1 MRDLPGGDVY
11 WSPLQT
17 DTESET
23 TDCDGSLHGP
33 TSAQSG
39 EVRKRLLSEEDGS
52 GASDGDASVSGA
64 RPGYGPNKRGR
75 GNCVGAARAR
85 AGCSGPEQP
94 LETAPRPTEAVAGP
108 PIAAAPSRRE
118 SLPDLRVVLTRCDRE
133 LVASN
138 ERSRSRSPNFDDGPG
153 TSTIV
158 APTRRGRGR
167 TPTTGE
173 YVRYAKAVEAAN
185 KAKREELRLRNEE
198 EAEKFCRSLGTRQVR
213 LSETSTD
220 DEVNLND
227 RVRASLEAIDMV
239 AQKSSHLKGTFQKAL
254 KDSAKEMKKVFEVLR
269 THTVSDETRQ
279 LEAENKR
286 LKAELADVRSELRKI
301 REDMQRF
308 EMSHRSSLP
317 TEEMNV
323 AQFVPSGPH
332 PPAPSKKKAKPNET
346 AALDIESIVQA
357 VTKQVGSMINARFDG
372 LEKEGRLLPAQSLRP
387 PLASDKRKE
396 SAANVVQKPAKSVV
410 PVAGKKGPPNY
421 TEEPQKISGKGKG
434 KGKKSAV
441 PQPNVNQSTATFR
454 TQPASACPS
463 TGEEWQKVGPKG
475 KRKKK
480 TTKAASKTQ
489 PKQKQ
494 QPKKARKLVPP
505 RSSAVVLTLLPEAVE
520 KGVTYAKVLT
530 EAKSRVDLAGL
541 GITALRIKRAITGG
555 TVLEV
560 PGTTSGDKAD
570 QLARALVEK
579 LGPEAVRVSRPVKC
593 AELRLTELDDSISPE
608 VVVAAIASVGQCSAA
623 LVKTGEVRRGLRRLG
638 TLWVR
643 CPVTAAKKI
652 TQAGRLEL
660 GWGLSAK
667 VSLLEERPMR
677 CFRCLQTGHTGA
689 QCIAS
694 EDYSNHCY
702 NCGQPGHKRSA
713 CSGSPQC
720 ILCHAAGKPADH
732 KIGSKAC
739 TNPKHKTKH
748 AGDGPRAPSQAVI
761 PSTGAV
767 EEAEMEIVTTD
778 N

>member
-1 MRDLPGGDVY
+1 MKVATKVAKVTLERLDAEKV
-11 WSPLQT
+11 SAT
-17 DTESET
+17 DS
-23 TDCDGSLHGP
+23 DGSV
-33 TSAQSG
+33 TS
-39 EVRKRLLSEEDGS
+39 VRSMRSARSMRSNRSRSRSRSPASESSFWSKR
-52 GASDGDASVSGA
+52 
-64 RPGYGPNKRGR
+64 
-75 GNCVGAARAR
+75 
-85 AGCSGPEQP
+85 
-94 LETAPRPTEAVAGP
+94 
-108 PIAAAPSRRE
+108 RR
-118 SLPDLRVVLTRCDRE
+118 L
-133 LVASN
+133 SN
-138 ERSRSRSPNFDDGPG
+138 ERSRSRSPNVDDGPS
-153 TSTIV
+153 TS
-158 APTRRGRGR
+158 ASAG
-167 TPTTGE
+167 
-173 YVRYAKAVEAAN
+173 N
-185 KAKREELRLRNEE
+185 KAKREKLRLRDEE
-198 EAEKFCRSLGTRQVR
+198 EAEDLCLSYKTRQLR
-213 LSETSTD
+213 PPKT
-220 DEVNLND
+220 
-227 RVRASLEAIDMV
+227 IDMV

-254 KDSAKEMKKVFEVLR
+254 KESAKEMKKVFEELR

-279 LEAENKR
+279 LVAQNKR

-317 TEEMNV
+317 LEEMNV
-323 AQFVPSGPH
+323 VQSAPSGSH
-332 PPAPSKKKAKPNET
+332 PPAPSKKKAKSNEP
-346 AALDIESIVQA
+346 AALDIESIVRA
-357 VTKQVGSMINARFDG
+357 VTTQVGSMINARFDG

-396 SAANVVQKPAKSVV
+396 SISNVSVVQKPAMPVA

-434 KGKKSAV
+434 KGKKSIA
-441 PQPNVNQSTATFR
+441 PQPIVSQSTATLR
-454 TQPASACPS
+454 SHPASPGPS
-463 TGEEWQKVGPKG
+463 TEEGWQKVGPKG
-475 KRKKK
+475 KKKK
-480 TTKAASKTQ
+480 KAANAVSKTQ
-489 PKQKQ
+489 PKEKQ
-494 QPKKARKLVPP
+494 QPKKVRKLVPP

-520 KGVTYAKVLT
+520 RGVTYANVLT

-541 GITALRIKRAITGG
+541 GISALRIKRAITGG

-570 QLARALVEK
+570 QLARALAEK

-593 AELRLTELDDSISPE
+593 AELRLTELDDSITPE
-608 VVVAAIASVGQCSAA
+608 VVVAAIASAGECSTD
-623 LVKTGEVRRGLRRLG
+623 LVKTGEVRRGIRRLG

-643 CPVTAAKKI
+643 CPVTAAKKV

-677 CFRCLQTGHTGA
+677 CFRCLQMGHAGV
-689 QCIAS
+689 QCTAT
-694 EDYSNHCY
+694 EDYSNRCY

-713 CSGSPQC
+713 CSGSTQC

-739 TNPKHKTKH
+739 TNPSPKNTKR

-767 EEAEMEIVTTD
+767 EEDEMDIVTTD